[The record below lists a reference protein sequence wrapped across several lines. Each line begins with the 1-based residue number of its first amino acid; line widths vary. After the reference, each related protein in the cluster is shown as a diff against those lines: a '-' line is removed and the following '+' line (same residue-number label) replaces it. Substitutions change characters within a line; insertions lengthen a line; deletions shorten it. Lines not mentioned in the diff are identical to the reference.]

1 MSGIYDVVQ
10 NPIPKTGLFA
20 TPESLDQ
27 LMEYC
32 QRFSGQ
38 ERIIAITVAT
48 MALNLAHELV
58 EDRILSK
65 EVFCG

>member
-1 MSGIYDVVQ
+1 MYDIVK

-32 QRFSGQ
+32 QRFNGQ

-58 EDRILSK
+58 EERILSK
-65 EVFCG
+65 EIFAQ

>member
-1 MSGIYDVVQ
+1 MYNIVE

-20 TPESLDQ
+20 TPESLEQ

-32 QRFSGQ
+32 QRFNGQ

-48 MALNLAHELV
+48 MALNLSHDLV
-58 EDRILSK
+58 EKNILAK
-65 EVFCG
+65 EIFAQ

>member
-1 MSGIYDVVQ
+1 MYNVVN

-48 MALNLAHELV
+48 MALNLSHDLV
-58 EDRILSK
+58 ENNILNK
-65 EVFCG
+65 EVFV

>member
-1 MSGIYDVVQ
+1 MYNIVN

-20 TPESLDQ
+20 TPESLEQ

-32 QRFSGQ
+32 QRFNGQ

-48 MALNLAHELV
+48 MALNLSHDLV
-58 EDRILSK
+58 EKQILSR
-65 EVFCG
+65 EIFAQ

>member
-1 MSGIYDVVQ
+1 MYNVVE

-32 QRFSGQ
+32 QRFNGQ

-58 EDRILSK
+58 EDKILSK
-65 EVFCG
+65 EIFAQ

>member
-1 MSGIYDVVQ
+1 MYNIVN

-32 QRFSGQ
+32 QRFTGQ

-58 EDRILSK
+58 DTNILNK
-65 EVFCG
+65 EIFAQ

>member
-1 MSGIYDVVQ
+1 MSGIYDIVK

-20 TPESLDQ
+20 TPESYEQ

-48 MALNLAHELV
+48 MALNLAHETV
-58 EDRILSK
+58 EQEILSK

>member
-1 MSGIYDVVQ
+1 MYDVVS

-32 QRFSGQ
+32 QRFNGQ

-58 EDRILSK
+58 EKDILSK
-65 EVFCG
+65 EVFAQ

>member
-1 MSGIYDVVQ
+1 MYDIVK

-32 QRFSGQ
+32 QRFNGQ

-48 MALNLAHELV
+48 MALNLAHDLV
-58 EDRILSK
+58 EKDILSK
-65 EVFCG
+65 EVFAQ

>member
-1 MSGIYDVVQ
+1 MYNIVN

-20 TPESLDQ
+20 TPESFEQ

-32 QRFSGQ
+32 QRFNGQ

-48 MALNLAHELV
+48 MALNLAHREV
-58 EDRILSK
+58 EDKILSK
-65 EVFCG
+65 EVFAQ

>member
-1 MSGIYDVVQ
+1 MYNIVN

-32 QRFSGQ
+32 QRFNGQ

-58 EDRILSK
+58 KQAQRETA
-65 EVFCG
+65 

>member
-1 MSGIYDVVQ
+1 MYNVVE

-32 QRFSGQ
+32 QRFTGQ

-48 MALNLAHELV
+48 MALNLSHKLV
-58 EDRILSK
+58 EDEILSK
-65 EVFCG
+65 DVFAS

>member
-1 MSGIYDVVQ
+1 MYNVVE

-32 QRFSGQ
+32 QRFTGR

-48 MALNLAHELV
+48 MALNLSHKLV
-58 EDRILSK
+58 EEQILSK

>member
-1 MSGIYDVVQ
+1 MYNVVE

-32 QRFSGQ
+32 QRFTGQ

-48 MALNLAHELV
+48 MALNLSHKLV
-58 EDRILSK
+58 EDGILSK
-65 EVFCG
+65 EVFAQ

>member
-1 MSGIYDVVQ
+1 MYNIVK

-32 QRFSGQ
+32 QRFNGQ

-58 EDRILSK
+58 DTNILNK
-65 EVFCG
+65 DVFAQ

>member
-1 MSGIYDVVQ
+1 MYNVVE

-20 TPESLDQ
+20 TPESYDQ

-48 MALNLAHELV
+48 MALNLAHKEV
-58 EDRILSK
+58 EEKILSK
-65 EVFCG
+65 EVFI

>member
-1 MSGIYDVVQ
+1 MYDTVT

-32 QRFSGQ
+32 QRFTGQ

-58 EDRILSK
+58 DTNILSR
-65 EVFCG
+65 EIFAQ

>member
-27 LMEYC
+27 LLEYC
-32 QRFSGQ
+32 QRFRGQ
-38 ERIIAITVAT
+38 ERISAITVAT

-58 EDRILSK
+58 EDKILSK
-65 EVFCG
+65 EIFCS

>member
-1 MSGIYDVVQ
+1 MYNVVE

-32 QRFSGQ
+32 QRFTGQ
-38 ERIIAITVAT
+38 ERIIANTVAT
-48 MALNLAHELV
+48 MALNLSHKLV
-58 EDRILSK
+58 EDGILSK
-65 EVFCG
+65 EVFAQ

>member
-1 MSGIYDVVQ
+1 MYDIVK

-32 QRFSGQ
+32 QRFNVQ
-38 ERIIAITVAT
+38 ERIIDITVAT
-48 MALNLAHELV
+48 MAINLAHELV
-58 EDRILSK
+58 EKDILSK
-65 EVFCG
+65 EVFAQ

>member
-1 MSGIYDVVQ
+1 MYNVVN

-20 TPESLDQ
+20 TPESLEQ

-48 MALNLAHELV
+48 MALNLSHELV
-58 EDRILSK
+58 ENNILNK
-65 EVFCG
+65 EVFV

>member
-1 MSGIYDVVQ
+1 MYNLVE

-20 TPESLDQ
+20 TPESFDQ

-48 MALNLAHELV
+48 MALNLAHKVV
-58 EDRILSK
+58 EDNILNK
-65 EVFCG
+65 EIFV

>member
-1 MSGIYDVVQ
+1 MYNIVN

-32 QRFSGQ
+32 QRFNGQ

-58 EDRILSK
+58 EKDILSK
-65 EVFCG
+65 EVFAQ